1 MAPKMEVGF
10 TDTQRTRESA
20 RNYVK
25 GILNLTL
32 EEDVELPPA
41 IKDLVRLFTWIDF
54 NDY

>member
-20 RNYVK
+20 RNFVK
-25 GILNLTL
+25 GFLNLTMTL

-41 IKDLVRLFTWIDF
+41 IKDLVRLFT
-54 NDY
+54 